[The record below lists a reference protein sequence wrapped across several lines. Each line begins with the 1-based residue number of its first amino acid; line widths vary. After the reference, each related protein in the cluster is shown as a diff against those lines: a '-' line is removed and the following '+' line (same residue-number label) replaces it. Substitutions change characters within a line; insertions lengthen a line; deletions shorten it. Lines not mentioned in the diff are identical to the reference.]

1 MTLKYNLNM
10 EAIVM
15 HFRQGKHRQNTKQAI
30 IKIAD
35 TPEEA
40 EKFIGKKVTWTS
52 PGKNKVQITGKISA
66 LHGRKG
72 AVRAIFSE
80 KGLPGQ
86 ALGQKIKVE

>member
-1 MTLKYNLNM
+1 M

-15 HFRQGKHRQNTKQAI
+15 HFRQGRHHVNPKQMVLKVAE
-30 IKIAD
+30 

-40 EKFIGKKVTWTS
+40 AKVLGKTVSWTS
-52 PGKNKVQITGKISA
+52 PAGKTISGKISA

-72 AVRAIFSE
+72 NVRAIFAD

-86 ALGQKIKVE
+86 ALGQKVKVE

>member
-1 MTLKYNLNM
+1 MDAT
-10 EAIVM
+10 IM
-15 HFRQGKHRQNTKQAI
+15 HFRQGRHHQNTRQMILKV
-30 IKIAD
+30 AD

-40 EKFIGKKVTWTS
+40 EKVIGKEVVWKS
-52 PGKNKVQITGKISA
+52 PSGTEIKGKISA

-86 ALGQKIKVE
+86 ALGTKIAIV

>member
-1 MTLKYNLNM
+1 M

-15 HFRQGKHRQNTKQAI
+15 HFRQGRHHVNPKQI
-30 IKIAD
+30 ILKVAE

-40 EKFIGKKVTWTS
+40 VKVLGKTVSWTS
-52 PGKNKVQITGKISA
+52 PSGKTISGKISA

-72 AVRAIFSE
+72 NVRAIFTD

-86 ALGQKIKVE
+86 SLGQKVKVQ

>member
-1 MTLKYNLNM
+1 M

-15 HFRQGKHRQNTKQAI
+15 HYRQGRHHQNLKQMVL
-30 IKIAD
+30 KVAD

-40 EKFIGKKVTWTS
+40 SKSVGKTVSWTS
-52 PGKNKVQITGKISA
+52 PSGKVISGKITA

-72 AVRAIFSE
+72 NVRTLFSE

-86 ALGQKIKVE
+86 ALGQKVKVE